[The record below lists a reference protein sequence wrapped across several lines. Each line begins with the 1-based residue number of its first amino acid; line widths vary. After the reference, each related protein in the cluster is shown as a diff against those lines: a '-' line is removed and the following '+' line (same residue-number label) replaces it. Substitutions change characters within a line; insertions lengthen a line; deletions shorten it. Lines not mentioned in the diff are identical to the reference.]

1 MKWFDRAWGLT
12 LAALTSILGLLLTAV
27 LLLISIF
34 VVFILAK
41 SLYNV
46 ATNTNFT
53 PSSQLVTG
61 IGLVVVCIVALLLL
75 ALFGIAV
82 ARVFTNIA
90 RKEPVALLP
99 DQRLLQGGPTR
110 VVDSTRAN
118 TDEP

>member
-1 MKWFDRAWGLT
+1 MSPPCDCHG
-12 LAALTSILGLLLTAV
+12 AARRPLPTCPHRSGLLERQADLEA
-27 LLLISIF
+27 LF
-34 VVFILAK
+34 
-41 SLYNV
+41 
-46 ATNTNFT
+46 
-53 PSSQLVTG
+53 
-61 IGLVVVCIVALLLL
+61 IVALLLL

-110 VVDSTRAN
+110 VVDSTRAY

>member
-1 MKWFDRAWGLT
+1 
-12 LAALTSILGLLLTAV
+12 
-27 LLLISIF
+27 
-34 VVFILAK
+34 
-41 SLYNV
+41 V

-90 RKEPVALLP
+90 RNEPVALLP

-110 VVDSTRAN
+110 VVDSTRAD
-118 TDEP
+118 TDNP